1 MRLPTYLAG
10 LLVLTGLALGGC
22 RSEPPPDASPP
33 DAPPHGAVPL
43 TERFDPVEQPYAFVL
58 PNLQPVA
65 GVGGVRAEDC
75 GKCHQAIYRE
85 WQGSTHANA
94 LRDIQF
100 QAEITKKDSPKWL
113 CLNCHI
119 PVQNQ
124 RSYIVTHL
132 EDDDI
137 LRPVTRPNPMFD
149 PRMQKEGVTCASCH
163 VRRDEMGDSY
173 IIGPFENRY
182 APHPVRTDPDFLR
195 NVCQRCHNPQGEGL
209 TRNLV
214 CWFETFR
221 ELETGR
227 AALPPELR
235 TSDCVTCHM
244 PATQRR
250 LVDSVEVFPH
260 LPLRTSH
267 RHTWPGGG
275 VPKWYALYDSLLA
288 RGYAPALG
296 VTVGPV
302 RGVRPGGEARV
313 EIRLTNRNAGHHLT
327 TGDPE
332 RYLLTIAALLD
343 ADGDTLAQARLRIG
357 QTWEWNPARKVADD
371 RLAQG
376 QTRLWPVALPLPDTL
391 DGLRL
396 DVTAYHVRLNTNNAR
411 YLMQAQ
417 NVDEALFPGGAHYVA
432 HAVDYYPFAS
442 FIYKEEVDLRSGTRR
457 VYSLEELIE
466 RSKAEKGKPLEM
478 RPY

>member
-1 MRLPTYLAG
+1 
-10 LLVLTGLALGGC
+10 
-22 RSEPPPDASPP
+22 
-33 DAPPHGAVPL
+33 
-43 TERFDPVEQPYAFVL
+43 
-58 PNLQPVA
+58 
-65 GVGGVRAEDC
+65 
-75 GKCHQAIYRE
+75 
-85 WQGSTHANA
+85 
-94 LRDIQF
+94 
-100 QAEITKKDSPKWL
+100 
-113 CLNCHI
+113 
-119 PVQNQ
+119 
-124 RSYIVTHL
+124 
-132 EDDDI
+132 
-137 LRPVTRPNPMFD
+137 MFD

-432 HAVDYYPFAS
+432 HALDYYPFAS